1 MNIHLQKKKMSQQI
15 KENSV
20 EPPIK
25 PTTPFIP
32 QKWSINEKQKEVVV
46 QCWTCGEIYV
56 DRQCQ
61 NDCISMVGDHWVENE
76 KCYKCWT
83 SGADE

>member
-15 KENSV
+15 KENPV

-32 QKWSINEKQKEVVV
+32 QKWSVNEKQKEVVV

-76 KCYKCWT
+76 KCYKCWRN
-83 SGADE
+83 E